1 MPCISKKSS
10 FLGREAQTGGK
21 ITGQKKRK
29 IFKKNRRKRKSY
41 RKTLLQPTKNI
52 QGDAQPKLKNKG
64 PTTRAENH
72 PKVEKKF

>member
-1 MPCISKKSS
+1 MQNPN
-10 FLGREAQTGGK
+10 E
-21 ITGQKKRK
+21 RK
-29 IFKKNRRKRKSY
+29 ILKKNRKKKKSY

-52 QGDAQPKLKNKG
+52 QGDAQPKTKIKG